1 VLWVGFGFLI
11 GLNARTAFLRVEA
24 TVGINVHITLG
35 EGKSE
40 IA

>member
-1 VLWVGFGFLI
+1 LI
-11 GLNARTAFLRVEA
+11 GLNARTAFLKVEA
-24 TVGINVHITLG
+24 TVGVNVHTIFG